1 MDANRK
7 NDTRLI
13 TKTIDGPPK
22 LSPKKRCGDKVSR
35 ICPGF
40 GP

>member
-1 MDANRK
+1 MDVGRK
-7 NDTRLI
+7 NDARLI
-13 TKTIDGPPK
+13 NKTIDGPPE
-22 LSPKKRCGDKVSR
+22 LSPKKRYGDKVSR